1 MIMPNLSFLIK
12 VSRPRFWLYLFG
24 PYLIGLVAGAQDPN
38 AILRPLYVVIG
49 LYFLFPANLLVY
61 GVNDIYDYETD
72 KLNPKKVEY
81 ETLVTPEKRYG
92 LWLAIFGAN
101 FAFVDLLFLAPWTVV
116 IPALAFLFLSV
127 FYSAPPI
134 RAKAI
139 PIVDSLFNS
148 LYVMPGVLSYGLV
161 TNQFPPANIVLAGG
175 LWTMAMHAY
184 SAIPDINSDR
194 QAKVSTVATLFG
206 RNGTLLFC
214 LAAYVASAVLAFPYL
229 GIFGFIV
236 ALIFIA
242 MIAATYFS
250 TKENAVFAFYKYFPL
265 VNAAVGFV
273 LFWYVAWKFIPR

>member
-24 PYLIGLVAGAQDPN
+24 PYIIGLVAGASDPDSLFKISY
-38 AILRPLYVVIG
+38 ILVGI
-49 LYFLFPANLLVY
+49 YFLFPANLLVY
-61 GVNDIYDYETD
+61 GVNDIFDYETD

-92 LWLAIFGAN
+92 LWLAIFFAN
-101 FAFVDLLFLAPWTVV
+101 FAFLDILFLVSWPV
-116 IPALAFLFLSV
+116 IVSALAFLFLSV

-139 PIVDSLFNS
+139 PVVDSAFNF
-148 LYVMPGVLSYGLV
+148 LYVMPGVLAYGMV
-161 TNQFPPANIVLAGG
+161 TNEFPAIAVILASGF
-175 LWTMAMHAY
+175 WTMAMHAY
-184 SAIPDINSDR
+184 SAIPDIDSDR
-194 QAKVSTVATLFG
+194 EAMVSTVATLFG

-229 GIFGFIV
+229 GIFGLIV
-236 ALIFIA
+236 ALIFVG

-250 TKENAVFAFYKYFPL
+250 RKDNAVFAIYRYFPFI
-265 VNAAVGFV
+265 NAAVGFV
-273 LFWYVAWKFIPR
+273 LFWFIASKFIPR

>member
-38 AILRPLYVVIG
+38 TLLRPLYVVIG
-49 LYFLFPANLLVY
+49 IYFLFPANLLVY

-92 LWLAIFGAN
+92 LWLAIFAAN
-101 FAFVDLLFLAPWTVV
+101 FAFVGLLFLADWPVV
-116 IPALAFLFLSV
+116 IPALAFLFFSI

-139 PIVDSLFNS
+139 PIVDSLFNF
-148 LYVMPGVLSYGLV
+148 LYVMPGVLAYGLV
-161 TNQFPPANIVLAGG
+161 ANQFPSARIILAGG

-184 SAIPDINSDR
+184 SAIPDIEADR
-194 QAKVSTVATLFG
+194 DARVSTVATLLG
-206 RNGTLLFC
+206 KNGTLLFC
-214 LAAYVASAVLAFPYL
+214 LTAYVGSAAMAFPHL
-229 GIFGFIV
+229 GTFG
-236 ALIFIA
+236 LIIA
-242 MIAATYFS
+242 MIFVGMIAITYFS
-250 TKENAVFAFYKYFPL
+250 SKENAVFAIYKYFPV
-265 VNAAVGFV
+265 VNAIDGFV
-273 LFWYVAWKFIPR
+273 LFWYVALKFVTR

>member
-24 PYLIGLVAGAQDPN
+24 PYLIGLVAAAQDPN
-38 AILRPLYVVIG
+38 TLLRPLYVVIG

-92 LWLAIFGAN
+92 LWLAIFTTN
-101 FAFVDLLFLAPWTVV
+101 FAFVGLLFLASWPVV
-116 IPALAFLFLSV
+116 VPALGFLFLSI

-139 PIVDSLFNS
+139 PIVDSLFNF

-161 TNQFPPANIVLAGG
+161 TNQFPPASIVFAAG

-184 SAIPDINSDR
+184 SAIPDIDSDR
-194 QAKVSTVATLFG
+194 EAAVNTIATLFG
-206 RNGTLLFC
+206 KNGTLLFC
-214 LAAYVASAVLAFPYL
+214 LTAYVGSAALAYPYL
-229 GIFGFIV
+229 GIFGLVIASVFV
-236 ALIFIA
+236 GLI
-242 MIAATYFS
+242 ATTFFS
-250 TKENAVFAFYKYFPL
+250 KKEDAVFAIYRYFPL

-273 LFWYVAWKFIPR
+273 LFWFVALKFIPN